1 MKYLLLAYGLGKELE
16 TSNKFT
22 EEEMEEE
29 MLLFANI
36 VGCSIEDVE
45 VYVLDDNYKYK
56 DLYYQESMNYIL
68 KVFVPKGT
76 PKKNMDIFSTYMK
89 SNRDLLAID
98 YTMYERI

>member
-1 MKYLLLAYGLGKELE
+1 MKYLLLANGLGKEIE

-29 MLLFANI
+29 MLLF
-36 VGCSIEDVE
+36 VDVVECSIEDVE

-56 DLYYQESMNYIL
+56 DLYYQEQMNYIL

-76 PKKNMDIFSTYMK
+76 PKKNMNIFDSYMK
-89 SNRDLLAID
+89 SNRDLLAIN